1 MFTLALLV
9 TAKSWKQPKRPPIK
23 QIETFLSTMK
33 YHSAIKRNKLLI
45 HKTTWMD
52 LNKIVLSLKKK
63 PILKDY
69 ILYDSTFITFL
80 KDQIILMGFY

>member
-1 MFTLALLV
+1 
-9 TAKSWKQPKRPPIK
+9 
-23 QIETFLSTMK
+23 MK
-33 YHSAIKRNKLLI
+33 YHSTIKRNKLLI

-52 LNKIVLSLKKK
+52 LNKIVLSKKKEKKK

>member
-1 MFTLALLV
+1 
-9 TAKSWKQPKRPPIK
+9 
-23 QIETFLSTMK
+23 MK
-33 YHSAIKRNKLLI
+33 YHSTIKRNKLLI
-45 HKTTWMD
+45 HKTTWID
-52 LNKIVLSLKKK
+52 LNKIVLSKKKEKKK